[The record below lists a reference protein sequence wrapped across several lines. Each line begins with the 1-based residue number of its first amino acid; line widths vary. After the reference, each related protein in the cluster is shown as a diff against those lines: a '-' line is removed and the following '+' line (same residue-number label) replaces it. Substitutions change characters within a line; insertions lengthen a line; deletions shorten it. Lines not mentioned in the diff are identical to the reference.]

1 MRKSVTS
8 RETSMSL
15 RAVDIRALWPRAALV
30 TGDIISFLVFAG
42 VGRRSHNETSGLS
55 AIAQIVGTAA
65 PFAVGWFL
73 VSPFAG
79 AFRRSL
85 IGAPRRMLART
96 ELAWLAAW
104 PVTLV
109 LRWAFSADHQIPLSF
124 AIVVL
129 ISNAVF
135 LGLWRMLFAVFT
147 RAKAERS

>member
-8 RETSMSL
+8 GETSMSV
-15 RAVDIRALWPRAALV
+15 RALDTRMLWPRAALV
-30 TGDIISFLVFAG
+30 AGDIVSFLVFAG
-42 VGRRSHNETSGLS
+42 VGRRSHDEASGLG

-85 IGAPRRMLART
+85 VGAPRRMLVRT

-104 PVTLV
+104 PVAMV
-109 LRWAFSADHQIPLSF
+109 LRWAFSADHQIPLPF

-135 LGLWRMLFAVFT
+135 LGLWRTLFAVFT
-147 RAKAERS
+147 RTKAERA